1 MTRKRVLLISYHF
14 PPVGGAGVQRPAKFA
29 KYLPQHGW
37 DVSVLQAENP
47 SVPLLDESLLRDLP
61 EDLVVVKARTLE
73 PGYAAKSGTE
83 SDTARRSFTGTIKS
97 FVRGIARRVLQ
108 PDPQILWY
116 PAARKAALE
125 LLRGTRH
132 DVILATA
139 PSYSNLV
146 LGASLSRATGIPLV
160 ADYRD
165 EWDLSSAY
173 WENAPRDR
181 ISHMIQQRMQRRVLR
196 TASAIVATTEAST
209 RRIALRA
216 TEAAASP
223 IAECIYNGWDH
234 NDIPASGSA
243 TTPARDQ
250 SSRLRLVYTGTLW
263 NLTSIAPL
271 RAALESLAV
280 RRPDL
285 ARRVDLVVLGRK
297 TPEQTAEL
305 KAIETTGAMVDSR
318 EYAPHAVALDTMRDA
333 DVLLLLLSDVPGAER
348 VAPAKL
354 FEYMAIARPMLAI
367 TPDGETAA
375 IVREIQP
382 GAWCAAGDVAGIA
395 GWLESY
401 LEQPG
406 DRAAPHDYS
415 SRIAPFERSHL
426 AGKLATL
433 LDRVTA

>member
-47 SVPLLDESLLRDLP
+47 SVPLLDESLLQDLP

-73 PGYAAKSGTE
+73 PGYSAKVSEGSGAGGA
-83 SDTARRSFTGTIKS
+83 SLTGGIKS
-97 FVRGIARRVLQ
+97 IARGLARRVLQ
-108 PDPQILWY
+108 PDPQILWF
-116 PAARKAALE
+116 PAARRAALE
-125 LLRGTRH
+125 LLGRTRH

-160 ADYRD
+160 VDYRD

-181 ISHMIQQRMQRRVLR
+181 MSHAIQQRMQRRVLR
-196 TASAIVATTEAST
+196 TASAIVATTRAST
-209 RRIALRA
+209 GRIALRA
-216 TEAAASP
+216 TQAGASP
-223 IAECIYNGWDH
+223 IAECIYNGWDTS
-234 NDIPASGSA
+234 DIAGTESA
-243 TTPARDQ
+243 TTPNRDPGG
-250 SSRLRLVYTGTLW
+250 RLRLVYTGTLW

-271 RAALESLAV
+271 RAALELLAV
-280 RRPDL
+280 RRPEL
-285 ARRVDLVVLGRK
+285 PRRTDLVVLGRK

-305 KAIETTGAMVDSR
+305 EAIAATGATVDSR
-318 EYAPHAVALDTMRDA
+318 EYAPHAVALDTMREA

-375 IVREIQP
+375 IVRGIQP
-382 GAWCAAGDVAGIA
+382 GAWCAAGDATGIA

-401 LEQPG
+401 FEHPAH
-406 DRAAPHDYS
+406 RTAPRDYS
-415 SRIAPFERSHL
+415 SRIAPFERSYL
-426 AGKLATL
+426 AGQLASL
-433 LDRVTA
+433 LDRVVT